1 MLHHLVFKGGME
13 FLEFAQGDKVGSLVN
28 FVPNF
33 NWMLTVVLPKEEYA
47 KKLIFLHGLKL

>member
-1 MLHHLVFKGGME
+1 ME